1 MTDKEIKEV
10 LSRGEPTT
18 YTLDPSF
25 RNEITRSTLDLINR
39 EVKKHLSSKKRVS
52 VLLVKG

>member
-39 EVKKHLSSKKRVS
+39 EVKKHLSSKRRVS
-52 VLLVKG
+52 VFLVKG